1 MGETFYVDRGIG
13 NRWYSNI
20 RDELWNDSDEVGDK
34 LRRIRE
40 IRLAGFEVAHVVHR
54 RGMEVGVA
62 KEVEAALIDAYP
74 GLTNAEAVRMV
85 ANEVQCM
92 LMRSSVNIL
101 PNPRSLSIGHYCP
114 QCCIKKMAKSG

>member
-13 NRWYSNI
+13 NRWYSHI
-20 RDELWNDSDEVGDK
+20 RDELGNDSDEVGDK

-92 LMRSSVNIL
+92 LMRSYVNIL
-101 PNPRSLSIGHYCP
+101 PNPRSLSIGHY
-114 QCCIKKMAKSG
+114 